1 MSVGSKVEI
10 KNIVSTANT
19 TGLGNTGFN
28 GVFEVTATPDRKSFS
43 VGLSTNPGLF
53 DNNINLRTVDL
64 PRFERKE
71 FNTTLFVY
79 RKEEI
84 QEYIPNAK
92 DGVYHLTLIAA
103 DSKPQVAPFQNLRY
117 SQPLKNLYP
126 QLDRDN
132 QSLTLNR
139 QELLLTNTTWSD

>member
-1 MSVGSKVEI
+1 MRSRILYLLLIQLDLVILDSM
-10 KNIVSTANT
+10 VS
-19 TGLGNTGFN
+19 LRLLQLQI
-28 GVFEVTATPDRKSFS
+28 EKSFS

-103 DSKPQVAPFQNLRY
+103 DSQPQVAPFQNLRY

-139 QELLLTNTTWSD
+139 QELLLYQHHLV